1 MPALVAGLLA
11 LALLAVVQAVVDPPM
26 ILAERFLPGAGW
38 IEVVCLAAYASL
50 VARAMVDPSRSPR
63 VRIRVWRVF
72 SLVFFGQLGLGLLG
86 WEAFLM
92 TGELHLPV
100 PALILAGPVFRG
112 GGLFMIVLFGI
123 TVVLVG
129 PAWCS
134 HLCYIG
140 AWDDVACRMRGKPG
154 LMPAWRRGLHAALLA
169 AALLAALGLRLAGV
183 PGAAAAAVAG
193 AFGLAGVGIM
203 VVWSRRTGVMAHC
216 TAWCPVGVA
225 ATWLGRISPFRVAID
240 RGCTRCGKCRLAC
253 RYDALTKRDIESRRV
268 GVSCTLCGDCVERC
282 EGANIG
288 YRLPGLSPALARA
301 VFVTLASALHAVF
314 LGVAR
319 I

>member
-1 MPALVAGLLA
+1 MAGLLA

-26 ILAERFLPGAGW
+26 LLAERFLPGAGW
-38 IEVVCLAAYASL
+38 IEIVALAAYASL
-50 VARAMVDPSRSPR
+50 VARGMTDPARSPR
-63 VRIRVWRVF
+63 VRVWVWRLF
-72 SLVFFGQLGLGLLG
+72 SLMFFSQLGLGLLG
-86 WEAFLM
+86 CETCLM

-112 GGLFMIVLFGI
+112 GGLFMIVLFGV

-140 AWDDVACRMRGKPG
+140 AWDDVASRRRKKPG
-154 LMPAWRRGLHAALLA
+154 RMPAWRRPMHVAVLA
-169 AALLAALGLRLAGV
+169 AVLLAALGMRIAGV
-183 PGAAAAAVAG
+183 EGAAAAAVAG
-193 AFGLAGVGIM
+193 VFGLVGVGIM
-203 VVWSRRTGVMAHC
+203 AVWSRRTGVMTHC

-225 ATWLGRISPFRVAID
+225 ATWLGRVSPFRIAID
-240 RGCTRCGKCRLAC
+240 EGCTRCGKCRLAC
-253 RYDALTKRDIESRRV
+253 RYDALTKQDIERRRV
-268 GVSCTLCGDCVERC
+268 AISCTLCGDCVERC
-282 EGANIG
+282 EGSNIG
-288 YRLPGLSPALARA
+288 YRLPGLSHGAART
-301 VFVTLASALHAVF
+301 VFITLAAALHAVF